1 MRTSASSSSRVGALL
16 MLLVACGACSKPAE
30 PVRITAI
37 ELGSTINPDNTVS
50 SPNVTFPPNAT
61 VYASIATEGAGP
73 ATLAA
78 RWTGADGRVI
88 TEQTQ
93 SINPSKPAHF
103 EFHFVPPE
111 NWPKGMHKVVF
122 TLNGG
127 GSRTRDFEIR

>member
-1 MRTSASSSSRVGALL
+1 MRAFASSTSRAVAVL
-16 MLLVACGACSKPAE
+16 MLLATCGACSKPAE

-37 ELGSTINPDNTVS
+37 DLGSTINPDNTVS
-50 SPNVTFPPNAT
+50 SPNVTFPPAAT
-61 VYASIATEGAGP
+61 VYASISTEGAGP

-78 RWTGADGRVI
+78 RWTGADGQVF

-93 SINPSKPAHF
+93 SINPTKPAHF
-103 EFHFVPPE
+103 EFHFTPPG

>member
-1 MRTSASSSSRVGALL
+1 MRVSAMSLSRAVAVL
-16 MLLVACGACSKPAE
+16 MLLVACGACKPTE
-30 PVRITAI
+30 PVRITGI

-61 VYASIATEGAGP
+61 VYAAIATEGTGP

-78 RWTGADGRVI
+78 RWTGADGQVF

-103 EFHFVPPE
+103 EFHFVPPG
-111 NWPKGMHKVVF
+111 NWPKGRHKVVF